1 MSKIYVTGA
10 RGHVGRYLV
19 QYPDVVELDVDVRNK
34 DAVDFE
40 IRRNCSPGDVVVH
53 LASKSN
59 VDFCERRE
67 NEKLVSDVNVRGTF
81 NVALATERYSCG
93 MVLLSSDH
101 IFDGKFNWNGY
112 KENTTPSPINFYG
125 TTKVAAEGIALEAF
139 GHPKIVRTSFLF
151 DENRLERK
159 LVNLLNGH
167 KEGHPTFIKRSF
179 MYIPLFVDG
188 LLRYVDN
195 YEKMPKIL
203 HISGNRIVGWYDFM
217 IELAKRYKL
226 DVDLVLARRMDIK
239 SETQRPRNGG
249 LNVSLS
255 KKLGLPQSNF
265 YTGIEQMYWD
275 RQK

>member
-179 MYIPLFVDG
+179 MYI
-188 LLRYVDN
+188 
-195 YEKMPKIL
+195 
-203 HISGNRIVGWYDFM
+203 SGNRIVGWYDFM